1 MHIVSVQRRDL
12 GEDLLNRLLIDRED
26 HVDLSIPELLLLER
40 ASIEALLNE
49 VRR

>member
-1 MHIVSVQRRDL
+1 MNIVSVQRREL
-12 GEDLLNRLLIDRED
+12 REDLLNRLLVDREN

-40 ASIEALLNE
+40 ISIEALLNE